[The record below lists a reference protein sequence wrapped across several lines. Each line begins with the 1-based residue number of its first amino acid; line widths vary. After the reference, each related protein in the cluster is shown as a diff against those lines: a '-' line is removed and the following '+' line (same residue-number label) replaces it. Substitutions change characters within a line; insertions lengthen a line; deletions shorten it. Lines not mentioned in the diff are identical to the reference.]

1 MTSPHSREQLRADV
15 LHHVQGWNIGYP
27 NHSNKIDDEVTDQ
40 LMSLIDTY
48 TAQQSLLRAKEELE
62 KIHALDTGDSSG
74 ALAVANAV
82 ADCLSELDKEI
93 KASRLDAE
101 GGK

>member
-1 MTSPHSREQLRADV
+1 MSKTEIMEKYRA
-15 LHHVQGWNIGYP
+15 
-27 NHSNKIDDEVTDQ
+27 EF
-40 LMSLIDTY
+40 
-48 TAQQSLLRAKEELE
+48 LLWYADYELEELE

-101 GGK
+101 TKEQS